1 MEKNYWWKDCLITD
15 DKHQKR
21 TQVSKTDG
29 FVEKQ
34 KKMDFGVSSKKSTV
48 TSKNEQRCPK
58 SDRIVP
64 KTNKGVQN
72 QTVPPENGLRCIV
85 QKKYGHIKKRT
96 KVSKIRRYRP
106 KTDSSVLNQ
115 AIPYKIGRLSPKS
128 ANTDC
133 KQTQGSNTDRNRPK
147 RNASFWNHTV
157 TSKKEHEWP
166 KWDGT
171 VRERMQ
177 GLEIG

>member
-34 KKMDFGVSSKKSTV
+34 KLG
-48 TSKNEQRCPK
+48 ECPK

-72 QTVPPENGLRCIV
+72 QTVPPENGLQCIV
-85 QKKYGHIKKRT
+85 QKKYGHVKKRT

-147 RNASFWNHTV
+147 RNASFLNHTV

>member
-1 MEKNYWWKDCLITD
+1 MEEITDKKDCLITD

-21 TQVSKTDG
+21 TQVSKADG

-34 KKMDFGVSSKKSTV
+34 KLG
-48 TSKNEQRCPK
+48 ECPK

-72 QTVPPENGLRCIV
+72 QTVPPENGLHCIV
-85 QKKYGHIKKRT
+85 QKKYGHVKKRT

-115 AIPYKIGRLSPKS
+115 AIPNKIGR
-128 ANTDC
+128 
-133 KQTQGSNTDRNRPK
+133 
-147 RNASFWNHTV
+147 
-157 TSKKEHEWP
+157 
-166 KWDGT
+166 
-171 VRERMQ
+171 
-177 GLEIG
+177 